1 MRMRNSTR
9 PGRRRTGPLPN
20 ASFPGIGL
28 SDDEIRLITERLGR
42 EPTLVEAHAFDAQW
56 SEHCSYKSSRVHLAR
71 LPTESPDV
79 ILGPGQDAGIVRLGE
94 WEGETY
100 GIVIAHESH
109 NHPSQVVPFEGAA
122 TGIGGIVRDVLCMGA
137 RVIALADPL
146 RFGPLDD
153 PHSRYVAQGVVD
165 GVAAYGNAIGVP
177 TIAGD
182 VYFHEGFRDN
192 CLVNV
197 VALGIVKESEIIHSC
212 APTGSAGWDIVLIGK
227 ATDRSG
233 FGGAAFSSL
242 VLDEKDAEANK
253 SAVQVP
259 DPFLKNVIMRASY
272 RAFDAIR
279 ELGLTVGF
287 KDLGAGGI
295 MGCTAELAASG
306 GFGARI
312 ALDRCPTSQ
321 ADLPA
326 AVIAVGETQERLAWV
341 VPPSFT
347 PRLLQ
352 IYNEEFSLPQIARGA
367 QAAVIGTITSEKDYV
382 LTHHGEEVMHVPIDF
397 LTGGVKY
404 ERPFVLPTSELP
416 SMDGEMPVS
425 EAVKE
430 RQVLAT
436 LADERKR
443 REGRSRYLALRSEIR
458 RRLPFDREL
467 ALRILSHPDVCSRQP
482 IYERYDAVVRGATS
496 MPSGYADAGVVVP
509 VPGSPLAVA
518 LGIGGNPRYAT
529 ISQRMAGEHAVCE
542 AVRNVVAV
550 GARPVALTDCLNF
563 GSPEDPSQMGEFVA
577 AVDGIAH
584 AAREFGLP
592 FVSGNVSLYNL
603 AASGRSIPGSP
614 IVGCVGAIDDIS
626 KTVTPSLKY
635 PLADDP
641 GSGLWYIGP
650 DQEEI
655 GGSVLA
661 ELSGYR
667 KSRLPDV
674 DYGVERGAIAYLLEG
689 IGAGLIDA
697 VHDVS
702 DGGLFVAAAEMA
714 FAAKKRSGLGVALD
728 IDYEIPGFRWGETVA
743 CFGEAGGY
751 VVQGSRDAWALLRKH
766 QLSAIWIGGCRL
778 DGVFSLEV
786 ETIEG
791 DGYDLKW
798 TVEELYDA
806 WFAPL
811 QSFYEGVPM

>member
-1 MRMRNSTR
+1 MPMRNSTR
-9 PGRRRTGPLPN
+9 LGRRRTGPLPN
-20 ASFPGIGL
+20 GSFPGIGL

-71 LPTESPDV
+71 LPTEGPDV

-94 WEGETY
+94 WKGETY

-137 RVIALADPL
+137 RVIALADLL

-165 GVAAYGNAIGVP
+165 GIAAYGNAIGVP

-182 VYFHEGFRDN
+182 VYFQDGFRDN

-212 APTGSAGWDIVLIGK
+212 APPGSDGWDIVLIGK

-242 VLDEKDAEANK
+242 VLDEEDAEANK

-272 RAFDAIR
+272 RAFDVIR

-312 ALDRCPTSQ
+312 ALDCCPTSQ
-321 ADLPA
+321 PDLPA

-382 LTHHGEEVMHVPIDF
+382 LTHHGAEVMHVPIDF
-397 LTGGVKY
+397 LTAGVRYDRDY
-404 ERPFVLPTSELP
+404 ERRRPRYRIDEDLIIDEVLIADDEP
-416 SMDGEMPVS
+416 
-425 EAVKE
+425 E
-430 RQVLAT
+430 RAADKLSWRRQAEVLT
-436 LADERKR
+436 RLTFDRD
-443 REGRSRYLALRSEIR
+443 LALKV
-458 RRLPFDREL
+458 
-467 ALRILSHPDVCSRQP
+467 LSHPDVASRRT
-482 IYERYDAVVRGATS
+482 IYERFDSVVRGATS
-496 MPSGYADAGVVVP
+496 IPSGYADAGVVVP
-509 VPGSPLAVA
+509 IPGSPFAVA
-518 LGIGGNPRYAT
+518 IGLGGNPRYSRLDACYAAE
-529 ISQRMAGEHAVCE
+529 QAVCE
-542 AVRNVVAV
+542 ALRNVVAV
-550 GARPVALTDCLNF
+550 GARPAALTDCLNF
-563 GSPEDPSQMGEFVA
+563 GNPEDARQMGDFVA
-577 AVDGIAH
+577 AVDGLRF
-584 AAREFGLP
+584 AASQFGLP
-592 FVSGNVSLYNL
+592 FVSGNVSFYNQS
-603 AASGRSIPGSP
+603 ASGESIPGSP
-614 IVGCVGAIDDIS
+614 IVACVGVIDDVS
-626 KTVTPSLKY
+626 HTVTP
-635 PLADDP
+635 AFHR
-641 GSGLWYIGP
+641 SGNKLYFIAGLSCNAL
-650 DQEEI
+650 
-655 GGSVLA
+655 GGSVFADVFGLENGPLRPIA
-661 ELSGYR
+661 YGDVRREPNFVRSGITA
-667 KSRLPDV
+667 
-674 DYGVERGAIAYLLEG
+674 GAILSC
-689 IGAGLIDA
+689 
-697 VHDVS
+697 HDVS
-702 DGGLFVAAAEMA
+702 DGGVFATVAEMA
-714 FAAKKRSGLGVALD
+714 FATRNGLRIGAELTSFDLEGVSDKVLIAEYFNEGGGFVIEVSDVFDEWSAQLEHYRGAWELGTTTQA
-728 IDYEIPGFRWGETVA
+728 YELTVRRGERP
-743 CFGEAGGY
+743 
-751 VVQGSRDAWALLRKH
+751 SLR
-766 QLSAIWIGGCRL
+766 
-778 DGVFSLEV
+778 
-786 ETIEG
+786 
-791 DGYDLKW
+791 W
-798 TVEELYDA
+798 TVDELYEA
-806 WFAPL
+806 WLDPL
-811 QSFYEGVPM
+811 RTFYEGVPA